1 MHDSNTTPG
10 HEPDDRDRPEAD
22 HDSAD
27 GIGKTVA
34 FRRSVQVGNAHQICV
49 FFITCLCKNCRIY
62 NSHNVPYEK
71 YSTQK
76 AELKFPF
83 FDNLFC
89 QKFVYFRMP
98 RYLLFVVSA
107 LIDVVLAAVPI
118 ENKTFSFQFFYQV
131 FPLHNKEYTHFM
143 RILSNSLMEYK
154 GYASAGAVPRTD

>member
-1 MHDSNTTPG
+1 
-10 HEPDDRDRPEAD
+10 
-22 HDSAD
+22 
-27 GIGKTVA
+27 
-34 FRRSVQVGNAHQICV
+34 
-49 FFITCLCKNCRIY
+49 
-62 NSHNVPYEK
+62 
-71 YSTQK
+71 
-76 AELKFPF
+76 
-83 FDNLFC
+83 
-89 QKFVYFRMP
+89 MP